1 MRELRARANR
11 KGESGF
17 TLIEALISIA
27 ITIIVMASVFGLLT
41 KGQRS
46 FEREPEIAD
55 MQQSARTVLDMVSK
69 DILQAG
75 GGLPPELPAFTRVN
89 GTGDGN
95 PTDSIEM
102 VGTFQSAGNAYLEA
116 EEVQT
121 IQDSTVLLVANTTNF
136 NVGDIA
142 VLFNDTPLNDP
153 NGLLP
158 AWAMGL
164 VLEVVPDP
172 LVTGNAR
179 VTIDFTAFDPA
190 YSNHSAG
197 DGNPPTSFEMNL
209 APPARVPRLVRVSVV
224 RYFTQ
229 LDNAEL
235 YTGTPPQLL
244 MRDVDFSGQPQA
256 VGYLEDFQINYVIGI
271 TAPLEQVNPPDPIS
285 DVGIGN
291 AVTAENMLSSVR
303 VTVTA
308 RSIRA
313 GMEGAS
319 EGVLVGNETDDFI
332 RKTFSTNVNPRN
344 LSAALDVRVLTGPP

>member
-11 KGESGF
+11 EDESGF
-17 TLIEALISIA
+17 TLIEVLISIT
-27 ITIIVMASVFGLLT
+27 ITLIVMGAVFALLT

-46 FEREPEIAD
+46 FQREPEIAD
-55 MQQSARTVLDMVSK
+55 MQQSARTALSMVSK

-89 GTGDGN
+89 GAGDGN
-95 PTDSIEM
+95 PTDSLEM

-116 EEVQT
+116 EDVQE
-121 IQDSTVLLVANTTNF
+121 IQASTVLTMANTTNF
-136 NVGDIA
+136 NVGDIT

-153 NGLLP
+153 NGFLP
-158 AWAMGL
+158 AWAMGR
-164 VLEVVPDP
+164 VLAVVPDP
-172 LVTGNAR
+172 VVTGNAR
-179 VTIDFTAFDPA
+179 ITVDFGAFDPA

-197 DGNPPTSFEMNL
+197 AGNPPTPFEINF

-229 LDNAEL
+229 LDNAAL
-235 YTGTPPQLL
+235 YNGPPPQLL

-271 TAPLEQVNPPDPIS
+271 TAPFEQVNPPDPIN
-285 DVGIGN
+285 DVGVGN

-308 RSIRA
+308 RSISA

-319 EGVLVGNETDDFI
+319 EGALVGNDSDDFI

>member
-1 MRELRARANR
+1 MELHHPTVLKTGTYFVA
-11 KGESGF
+11 GP
-17 TLIEALISIA
+17 
-27 ITIIVMASVFGLLT
+27 

-55 MQQSARTVLDMVSK
+55 MQQSARTALSMVSK

-116 EEVQT
+116 EDVQE
-121 IQDSTVLLVANTTNF
+121 IQASVVLMAANTTNF
-136 NVGDIA
+136 NVGDIT

-153 NGLLP
+153 NGFLP
-158 AWAMGL
+158 AWAMGR
-164 VLEVVPDP
+164 VVAVVPDP
-172 LVTGNAR
+172 LITGNAR
-179 VTIDFTAFDPA
+179 VTVNFAAFDPA

-197 DGNPPTSFEMNL
+197 AGNPPTPFEINL
-209 APPARVPRLVRVSVV
+209 APPARAPRLVGVSVV

-229 LDNAEL
+229 LDNAAL
-235 YTGTPPQLL
+235 YNGPPPQLL

-271 TAPLEQVNPPDPIS
+271 TAPVEQVIPPDPIN
-285 DVGIGN
+285 DVGVGN

-308 RSIRA
+308 RSISA

-319 EGVLVGNETDDFI
+319 EGALVGDESDDFI